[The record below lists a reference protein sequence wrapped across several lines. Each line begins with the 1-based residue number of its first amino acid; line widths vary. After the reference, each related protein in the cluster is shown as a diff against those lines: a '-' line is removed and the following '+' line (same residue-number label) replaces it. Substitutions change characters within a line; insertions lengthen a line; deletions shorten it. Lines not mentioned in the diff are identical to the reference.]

1 MFIVTLNSNYNDFNS
16 AISLLYD
23 TLNSMLSSLEELSSG
38 INTLVTNYNTLD
50 DGISTLY
57 DDIDTLNS
65 GFNELSNG
73 TTQLRTETSDMDTQV
88 QDTIDDMVQSIK
100 GSDMETVS
108 FVSSKNKDVKSVQ
121 FVIKTDSIEISKD
134 TPSVEG
140 STEKLTL
147 WQKFLNLFKR

>member
-38 INTLVTNYNTLD
+38 INTLATNYNTLD
-50 DGISTLY
+50 DGI
-57 DDIDTLNS
+57 DILNS
-65 GFNELSNG
+65 GSNELSNG

>member
-38 INTLVTNYNTLD
+38 INTLATNYNTLD
-50 DGISTLY
+50 DGM
-57 DDIDTLNS
+57 DTLNNGS
-65 GFNELSNG
+65 SELSNG

-121 FVIKTDSIEISKD
+121 FVIKTYSIEISKD

-140 STEKLTL
+140 FTEKLTL
-147 WQKFLNLFKR
+147 

>member
-16 AISLLYD
+16 TISLLYD
-23 TLNSMLSSLEELSSG
+23 TLNSGS
-38 INTLVTNYNTLD
+38 
-50 DGISTLY
+50 
-57 DDIDTLNS
+57 
-65 GFNELSNG
+65 NELSNG

-108 FVSSKNKDVKSVQ
+108 FVSQNNKDVKSVQ

-134 TPSVEG
+134 TPSVEC

>member
-38 INTLVTNYNTLD
+38 INTLATNYNTLD
-50 DGISTLY
+50 DGI
-57 DDIDTLNS
+57 DILNS
-65 GFNELSNG
+65 GSNELSNG

-108 FVSSKNKDVKSVQ
+108 FVSSRNKDVKSVQ
-121 FVIKTDSIEISKD
+121 FVIKMDSIEISKD